1 MNDQKYFTH
10 PGISAVLS
18 FLFTGL
24 GQIYNGQIKKGL
36 VLMFFSSVA
45 MILTI
50 LGAVVIGGWI
60 LGKFNFFI
68 LLILGI
74 GLFLIGLTLICILG
88 IFSIVDAFKEA
99 KNLVS

>member
-1 MNDQKYFTH
+1 MNDQRYFSH
-10 PGISAVLS
+10 PGIAAVLS

-36 VLMFFSSVA
+36 IIMFFSSVA

-50 LGAVVIGGWI
+50 LGAIVIGCWI

-74 GLFLIGLTLICILG
+74 GLFLIGLSLICILG

-99 KNLVS
+99 QKRIT